1 LVKRKCQTK
10 ITGNS
15 PATITT
21 ARVIVQ
27 DPIAGSDIFVSSV
40 GGLIPG
46 NRAESGLAKNKD
58 IRIPSV
64 HKEELHSLQFQNQPM
79 STNNTAIVTPIKPTE
94 LNKMLKGYNSEKVK
108 ILVDGFTS
116 GFRIPYNGNLV
127 HPIFLV
133 KQLLIILFTSESTMK
148 NKVNAIYLVNIG

>member
-1 LVKRKCQTK
+1 MVKRKCQTK

-21 ARVIVQ
+21 TRVIVQ

-58 IRIPSV
+58 IRIPSM

-79 STNNTAIVTPIKPTE
+79 SKNNTAIVAPIKPTE

-108 ILVDGFTS
+108 FLVDGFTS

-133 KQLLIILFTSESTMK
+133 KQLFIILFT
-148 NKVNAIYLVNIG
+148 